1 MRFTSLLL
9 LPSLLLLGACGDD
22 SKPPAPEEPDAAA
35 SDEPEELSEEQ
46 KKMAEGLGKAVEGMG
61 GQNLSGMPVALQSKL
76 VSVDAEDAA
85 DLAVRAKHVGDTFHV
100 DIQGAPLC
108 SAEGT
113 SLEAVRYESRVTLQV
128 TPSEPCPE
136 GKTGTMKLEITSH
149 PGRFTGSVIEVTFAG
164 DPPTRIPQANI
175 AKDS

>member
-9 LPSLLLLGACGDD
+9 LPSLLLLCACGDD
-22 SKPPAPEEPDAAA
+22 PKPAATEEPDAAA
-35 SDEPEELSEEQ
+35 SDEPEELTEQQ
-46 KKMAEGLGKAVEGMG
+46 KKLVEGLAKATEGMG
-61 GQNLSGMPVALQSKL
+61 ANDLSGMPVVLQSKL

-85 DLAVRAKHVGDTFHV
+85 DLAVSAKHVGKTFHV

-113 SLEAVRYESRVTLQV
+113 TLDAVRYESRVTLEV
-128 TPSEPCPE
+128 TASEPCPE

-149 PGRFTGSVIEVTFAG
+149 PGKFTGSVIEVTFAG
-164 DPPTRIPQANI
+164 DPPIRVPQANI

>member
-22 SKPPAPEEPDAAA
+22 PKPADPEPSETAP
-35 SDEPEELSEEQ
+35 DEPEELSEEQ
-46 KKMAEGLGKAVEGMG
+46 KKLVEGLGKAVEGMG
-61 GQNLSGMPVALQSKL
+61 AQDLSGMPVALRSKL

-85 DLAVRAKHVGDTFHV
+85 DLAVSAKHVGDTFHV

-113 SLEAVRYESRVTLQV
+113 ALEAVRYESRVTLQV

-136 GKTGTMKLEITSH
+136 GKTGTMKLEITSR
-149 PGRFTGSVIEVTFAG
+149 PGKFTGSVIEVTFAG
-164 DPPTRIPQANI
+164 DPPIRVPQANI